1 VPARNTA
8 WKHQLALV
16 LAAVAG
22 FVDVVG
28 YLTLHH
34 LFTAHMTG
42 NTSKLG
48 VALGHGNLSSAL
60 PLAVVP
66 FLFMAGIAS
75 GTVLVDAG
83 RRWAAL
89 AVQAALVAAYM
100 AYGSTV
106 VRHGTVP
113 DHTAAGFYALAALAT
128 VALGLQTAALTEVQG
143 ATIRTSYISG
153 VLTHIAQSAV
163 RRAGRGDRD
172 DRPLLLLAG
181 VCLAY
186 LAGATLGSYTL
197 GRIAVWCLAIPLGVL
212 VAVAARE
219 AFARSGSAG

>member
-1 VPARNTA
+1 MPDRNTA
-8 WKHQLALV
+8 WKQRLALA

-66 FLFMAGIAS
+66 FLFMAGIAA
-75 GTVLVDAG
+75 GTVLVDGG

-89 AVQAALVAAYM
+89 ALQAALVAAYM

-106 VRHGTVP
+106 VHHGTVRG
-113 DHTAAGFYALAALAT
+113 HTASGFYALAALAT
-128 VALGLQTAALTEVQG
+128 ISLGLQTAALTEIQG
-143 ATIRTSYISG
+143 ATVRTSYISG
-153 VLTHIAQSAV
+153 VLTNIAQTSV
-163 RRAGRGDRD
+163 RRVRGGGQR
-172 DRPLLLLAG
+172 DRPLRLLGALC
-181 VCLAY
+181 VAY

-197 GRIAVWCLAIPLGVL
+197 GRLALWCLAIPLGVL
-212 VAVAARE
+212 AAAATLDRR
-219 AFARSGSAG
+219 A

>member
-1 VPARNTA
+1 MSGANTT
-8 WKHQLALV
+8 WKQQLAIA

-48 VALGHGNLSSAL
+48 VALGHGDLSAAL

-66 FLFMAGIAS
+66 FLFMAGIAA
-75 GTVLVDAG
+75 GTTCVVAG

-89 AVQAALVAAYM
+89 ALQAALVAAYM

-113 DHTAAGFYALAALAT
+113 DHTASGFYALAALAT
-128 VALGLQTAALTEVQG
+128 VALGLQTAALTEVHG
-143 ATIRTSYISG
+143 ATVRTSYISG
-153 VLTHIAQSAV
+153 VLTNIAQAGV
-163 RRAGRGDRD
+163 RRIAGRGGG
-172 DRPLLLLAG
+172 DRPLRLLGLLCVG
-181 VCLAY
+181 Y

-197 GRIAVWCLAIPLGVL
+197 GHLRLWCLAIPLGVL
-212 VAVAARE
+212 AAAAMRD
-219 AFARSGSAG
+219 AGQRTAS